1 MFLHRHLDRTLSV
14 HSPLMDTG
22 PVLTVG
28 LLRTLLLQTCVFIPL
43 GVHLGVELLAQMVTL
58 F

>member
-1 MFLHRHLDRTLSV
+1 
-14 HSPLMDTG
+14 MDTG

-28 LLRTLLLQTCVFIPL
+28 LLRTLLLRTCVFIPL